1 MVVIAYATTCSTLV
15 SNLIGADDARYVRG
29 TLGQCIRM
37 TYLFELP
44 LILFF
49 VLFPTV
55 VLHIYT
61 DMPDLVAASVPSL
74 FVLCS
79 AYLLIVPGNIYFQT
93 VSGTGNTRMAFLL
106 ELVTLLIYIVYV
118 VVMVFWLRVDV
129 ALCWTTE
136 HVYALGILLFS
147 ATYMRKGKWADK
159 KI

>member
-1 MVVIAYATTCSTLV
+1 ME
-15 SNLIGADDARYVRG
+15 
-29 TLGQCIRM
+29 
-37 TYLFELP
+37 YLFELP